1 MFTGR
6 EERRLPLF
14 GRYRHCGLK
23 GAVKRRV
30 EAVRALKLL
39 RDRLHERIFLK
50 GLDHPPSRLLNH
62 GEEFGRREALL
73 VGERHPKEQLLIGL
87 MDLIE
92 MHGGSLHPARAPC
105 LTFGYL
111 AGRLVP

>member
-1 MFTGR
+1 
-6 EERRLPLF
+6 
-14 GRYRHCGLK
+14 
-23 GAVKRRV
+23 
-30 EAVRALKLL
+30 
-39 RDRLHERIFLK
+39 
-50 GLDHPPSRLLNH
+50 
-62 GEEFGRREALL
+62 

-92 MHGGSLHPARAPC
+92 MHGGSLHPTRAPC